1 MNDMSKTVQ
10 TGLLVAFVVIAV
22 AALAYGLTG
31 NNNSEQATAQSSEPQ
46 KVKILKYSDY
56 QCPACK
62 TYAAPVEQLK
72 NEFGDMVEVEYKHFP
87 LESHRFASL
96 AGHAVEAARNQ
107 GKFKEMHDLIF
118 ANQEVWSDG
127 GARDHFIS
135 YAEELDLDVEQF
147 KEDLE
152 SEEVHAIVE
161 QNKQEGIRRQVNA
174 TPTFFINGVKI
185 RQNPQSYEQLK
196 AMVEMFMYRGNTSG

>member
-1 MNDMSKTVQ
+1 MSKTVQ

-22 AALAYGLTG
+22 AAISYTLSNGS
-31 NNNSEQATAQSSEPQ
+31 SEQAEAQNTEPQ

-62 TYAAPVEQLK
+62 KYVQPVEQLK
-72 NEFGDMVEVEYKHFP
+72 QEFGSLIEVEYKHFP
-87 LESHRFASL
+87 LNSHQYARV

-107 GKFKEMHDLIF
+107 GAFEEMHDIIF
-118 ANQEVWSDG
+118 ANQEVWSNG
-127 GARDHFIS
+127 GAEEYFIT
-135 YAEELDLDVEQF
+135 YAEELGLDVEQF
-147 KEDLE
+147 KADLE
-152 SEEVHAIVE
+152 SEEVHARVE

-185 RQNPQSYEQLK
+185 RQNPQNYEQFK
-196 AMVEMFMYRGNTSG
+196 AMVEMFMYRGNVPG

>member
-1 MNDMSKTVQ
+1 MSKTVQ

-31 NNNSEQATAQSSEPQ
+31 NSSADQTTSQNTEPQ

-62 TYAAPVEQLK
+62 TYVAPVEQLK

-87 LESHRFASL
+87 LESHRFAQL
-96 AGHAVEAARNQ
+96 AGYAVEAARNQ
-107 GKFKEMHDLIF
+107 GKFKEMHDIIF
-118 ANQEVWSDG
+118 ANQEIWSNG
-127 GARDHFIS
+127 GARDHFLS
-135 YAEELDLDVEQF
+135 YAEELGLDMEQF
-147 KEDLE
+147 KKDLE
-152 SEEVHAIVE
+152 SEEVHTVVE

-196 AMVEMFMYRGNTSG
+196 AMVEMFMYRGNVPG